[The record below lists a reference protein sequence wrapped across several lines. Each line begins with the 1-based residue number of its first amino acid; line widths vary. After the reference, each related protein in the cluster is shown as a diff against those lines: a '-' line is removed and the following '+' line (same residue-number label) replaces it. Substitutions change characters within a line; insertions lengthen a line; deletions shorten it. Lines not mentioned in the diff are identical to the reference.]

1 MALGELAE
9 VGRVGARER
18 VDRLGRVADDAELVA
33 AAEPQVEERRLERR
47 DVLELVDDEP
57 LVLAADLGGDALV
70 VGQHPGSQQQDV
82 LHVHAGLGALDL
94 LVAAEQPAD
103 GLGVDAV
110 DGAAG
115 AQRDL
120 GVVVGA
126 DVADLGPLDL
136 GRHVAQGRL
145 VGPDALAGGGGGE
158 HAELGLGQRGQ
169 LGAVDV
175 RPEVAQL
182 AQGRGVEGARLD
194 ALDPEAA
201 QPAAHLAGRPGGE
214 GDRQHLGGLVDAR
227 RDPVGDAVGDRPGL
241 AGAGAGEHAD
251 RTAERFGDPA
261 LLGIEALED
270 GSGRVEH
277 GNNSWGTMVDTLTSP
292 AAGLTSLL
300 AQSRRRR
307 RHPSMS
313 TTSDTTT
320 RDVHHVLDPVVRLLP
335 PAEEPAGPRGHRP
348 TRSSTSSSTPRPPTS
363 SSRSTTAT
371 RRCRPWSTPTA
382 PPRRTPR

>member
-1 MALGELAE
+1 MRNSTATSPRRRAGVAQPLDGGRDGLGLGDLVGVRRVGHGGGRRALGDQPDAARWGCRRAGRWPRRSTSGRGAVVADQVDRRWCRGALRELAQ
-9 VGRVGARER
+9 VGRVGAGER
-18 VDRLGRVADDAELVA
+18 VDRLRRVADDADLVA
-33 AAEPQVEERRLERR
+33 AAEPEVEEGRLERR

-57 LVLAADLGGDALV
+57 LVLAAHLRGDPLV
-70 VGQHPGSQQQDV
+70 VGEHPGGQQQDV

-136 GRHVAQGRL
+136 GRDVAQGRL
-145 VGPDALAGGGGGE
+145 VGADALAGGGGGE

-201 QPAAHLAGRPGGE
+201 QPAAHLAGRSGGE
-214 GDRQHLGGLVDAR
+214 GDREHLGGLVDAR
-227 RDPVGDAVGDRPGL
+227 
-241 AGAGAGEHAD
+241 
-251 RTAERFGDPA
+251 
-261 LLGIEALED
+261 
-270 GSGRVEH
+270 
-277 GNNSWGTMVDTLTSP
+277 
-292 AAGLTSLL
+292 
-300 AQSRRRR
+300 SRRR
-307 RHPSMS
+307 
-313 TTSDTTT
+313 
-320 RDVHHVLDPVVRLLP
+320 
-335 PAEEPAGPRGHRP
+335 G
-348 TRSSTSSSTPRPPTS
+348 
-363 SSRSTTAT
+363 
-371 RRCRPWSTPTA
+371 RCGG
-382 PPRRTPR
+382 